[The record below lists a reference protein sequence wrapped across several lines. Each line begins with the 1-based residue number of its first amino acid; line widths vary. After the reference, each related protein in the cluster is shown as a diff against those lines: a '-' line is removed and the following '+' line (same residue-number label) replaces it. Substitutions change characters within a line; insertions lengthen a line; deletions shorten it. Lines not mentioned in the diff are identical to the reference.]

1 MEPDTTSLDD
11 ESVTGH
17 EARDTL
23 AASSDEKH
31 LSNLS
36 HESTGDVVHRMRL
49 DAEYPTTT
57 VEFVA
62 NSPYPTLA
70 LLLHASASDP
80 PDESI
85 LNEVEMET
93 RHRIT
98 RDEVM
103 AKCFPTLEAYINHPT
118 PTEAGW
124 ARLESLFFG
133 ENVQNLRVLSPPH
146 RRMIRL
152 ADHEGGTEEQ
162 LNQVLQLD
170 GTDEKVYEWTTK
182 KMQNIPGC
190 SAENEAVH
198 FPGRLNAI
206 ADILGDTAI
215 GHIVRRVSADFRVFL
230 AFHRTMKKTYEAEIE
245 KLSANAG
252 ARTEAE
258 TADRIAALVEKRR
271 DERWAAEEPIGPSK
285 SVEGLRSHCIPL
297 KRAADE
303 QGQAVVNQ
311 FSIVNKSALM
321 K

>member
-1 MEPDTTSLDD
+1 MEPDTTPLDD
-11 ESVTGH
+11 ESVTRH

-31 LSNLS
+31 LSNLK
-36 HESTGDVVHRMRL
+36 
-49 DAEYPTTT
+49 YPTTT

-80 PDESI
+80 PDDSI

-152 ADHEGGTEEQ
+152 AAHECGTEEQ
-162 LNQVLQLD
+162 LNKVLQLD

-230 AFHRTMKKTYEAEIE
+230 AFHRTMKETYEAEIE

-285 SVEGLRSHCIPL
+285 SVEGCAHIASHQNEQPTSWARPL
-297 KRAADE
+297 ST
-303 QGQAVVNQ
+303 NL
-311 FSIVNKSALM
+311 ALSTNLL
-321 K
+321 

>member
-11 ESVTGH
+11 ESVTRH

-23 AASSDEKH
+23 ATSSDEKH

-62 NSPYPTLA
+62 NSPYPTPA
-70 LLLHASASDP
+70 LLLQASASDL
-80 PDESI
+80 PDDSI

-103 AKCFPTLEAYINHPT
+103 AKCFPTLEGYINRPT

-152 ADHEGGTEEQ
+152 AAHECGTEEQ
-162 LNQVLQLD
+162 LNQVPQLD
-170 GTDEKVYEWTTK
+170 GADEKVYEWTTK

-206 ADILGDTAI
+206 ADIL
-215 GHIVRRVSADFRVFL
+215 
-230 AFHRTMKKTYEAEIE
+230 AFHRTMKETYEAEIE

-285 SVEGLRSHCIPL
+285 SVEGLRSHCIPS

-303 QGQAVVNQ
+303 LGQAVVNQ
-311 FSIVNKSALM
+311 FSIVNKFALM